1 MRARTHTCT
10 RYSLGGF
17 HLQLHG
23 CVKPQKHELTFST
36 CARAHVRASPPR
48 ERAPY
53 TCFTVRR
60 EITSLLCATV
70 SMRGGGR
77 WRKRKTNTHTHAHVT
92 YARDNQLKNI
102 YQSEINLQWKHDLC
116 TGPDMLPKKS
126 KWTRGEIVRVNH
138 QALYKEHSCV
148 GQTGQDVYIEQKTRS
163 PVSILCV
170 LTQGSFRPKEHS
182 KPQFAGQAGS
192 DSLSVD

>member
-53 TCFTVRR
+53 TCSTVRR
-60 EITSLLCATV
+60 EITSLLSATV
-70 SMRGGGR
+70 SMRRGGDDARGKQTR
-77 WRKRKTNTHTHAHVT
+77 THTPTSPTRVITNWKIYIRAKLT
-92 YARDNQLKNI
+92 FNGNMLYAQDRTCYRRKVSEQGVKLFVYINKHFIRNTRVWGRQVKMFISNRELGAQSPSCVYWLRVHSALKNTANP
-102 YQSEINLQWKHDLC
+102 NLL
-116 TGPDMLPKKS
+116 G
-126 KWTRGEIVRVNH
+126 R
-138 QALYKEHSCV
+138 
-148 GQTGQDVYIEQKTRS
+148 
-163 PVSILCV
+163 
-170 LTQGSFRPKEHS
+170 
-182 KPQFAGQAGS
+182 
-192 DSLSVD
+192 